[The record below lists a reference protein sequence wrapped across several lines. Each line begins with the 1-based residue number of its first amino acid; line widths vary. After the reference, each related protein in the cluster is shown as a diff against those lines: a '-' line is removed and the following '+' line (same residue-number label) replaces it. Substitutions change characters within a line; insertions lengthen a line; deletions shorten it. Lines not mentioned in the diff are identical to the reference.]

1 MYWKKFIINR
11 KFEGQIVWKG
21 QKTQSRE
28 RADRKSS
35 PIWPSKHVPARNLP
49 IAAHSS
55 QLLQKGAHQTAFV
68 TIYLNMY
75 LENKVIFSW
84 YPKMTK
90 LKTSFQITRLTKGL
104 MIIINSLAL
113 FKSSNLLITDVWKTI
128 THMYFTP
135 WLSH

>member
-1 MYWKKFIINR
+1 
-11 KFEGQIVWKG
+11 
-21 QKTQSRE
+21 
-28 RADRKSS
+28 
-35 PIWPSKHVPARNLP
+35 
-49 IAAHSS
+49 
-55 QLLQKGAHQTAFV
+55 
-68 TIYLNMY
+68 
-75 LENKVIFSW
+75 
-84 YPKMTK
+84 MTK